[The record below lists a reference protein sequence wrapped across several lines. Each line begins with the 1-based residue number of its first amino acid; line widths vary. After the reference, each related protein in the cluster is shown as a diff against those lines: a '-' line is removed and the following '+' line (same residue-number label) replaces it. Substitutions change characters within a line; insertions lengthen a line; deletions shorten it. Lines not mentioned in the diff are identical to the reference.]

1 MAEEMNNQ
9 MAKPTYE
16 QLVSYINQMEK
27 QLNEQRLGEII
38 AQLNFLFKV
47 VELKD
52 NFPED
57 YVKKCINE
65 IQNVLLIKSN
75 DDAEVADVPEKVVK
89 KSTAKKSK

>member
-1 MAEEMNNQ
+1 MNNQ

-16 QLVSYINQMEK
+16 QLVNYINQMEK

-89 KSTAKKSK
+89 KNTAKKSK